1 MEFLHNLSQVTVVTF
16 GVMAVVIAF
25 IALLRIISNNYI
37 KVPPNR
43 VAVFYGRKRLTKEG
57 QEVGFRVVTG
67 GARLKLPLVESVT
80 YLDLN
85 VFSIDLDV
93 KGAPNKDG
101 VQVDVKGVG
110 NVKILSDEASLM
122 AACERFL
129 GMQPS
134 QIKEIAYKNLEGHL
148 RAIIGRLTVEEI
160 VSDRAKFN
168 QEVLR
173 EAAEDLR
180 KIGLGIDVL
189 TVQEIKDS
197 YGYIESLG
205 QKRTAEV
212 KSQAKIGTANAE
224 RDANVLASTAM
235 REGKQKEN
243 ENLALIAEAEKMRD
257 VKKAQYESEISQQQ
271 AATRMAGPLAEA
283 QAKQRVVEQEVM
295 VEKVKTLKETEVAQ
309 AEALRKEQEL
319 IATVVKPADAKR
331 QATILEAEAQ
341 RQGTIL
347 AAEGKKQAV
356 IVAAE
361 AEKARREM
369 EGSGEASAIRAR
381 GEAEASAIRAK
392 LLAEAEGLRA
402 KLVAEAEGVE
412 KKAEAFAHLDQAGKT
427 MLVLDRLPDIVKEFS
442 AVMGAIAAPM
452 GNIDKV
458 VMIDSGGGG
467 GNGATPHS
475 SIARYAGTVPTVL
488 FDLLQRADA
497 LGIDLKG
504 LLAKAGIQAAP
515 DGAVAKSSSESAMPD
530 AVAAKAAGAEKV

>member
-1 MEFLHNLSQVTVVTF
+1 MQFLEHLSQGNVVAL
-16 GVMAVVIAF
+16 GVMTIVIAF

-37 KVPPNR
+37 KVAPNL
-43 VAVFYGRKRLTKEG
+43 VAVFYGRRRMTKDG
-57 QEVGFRVVTG
+57 KEVGFRVVTG
-67 GARLKLPLVESVT
+67 GSALKLPLVESVQF
-80 YLDLN
+80 LPLN

-101 VQVDVKGVG
+101 VQVDVKGVA

-122 AACERFL
+122 TACERFL
-129 GMQPS
+129 GMPPV
-134 QIKEIAYKNLEGHL
+134 QIQGIAYKNLEGHL

-160 VSDRAKFN
+160 VGDRSKFN
-168 QEVLR
+168 QEVLQ

-180 KIGLGIDVL
+180 KIGMGIDVL

-243 ENLALIAEAEKMRD
+243 ENLAMIAEAEKARD
-257 VKKAQYESEISQQQ
+257 VKKSQYEAEISQQQ

-283 QAKQRVVEQEVM
+283 QAKQKVVEQEVL
-295 VEKVKTLKETEVAQ
+295 VEKIRTQKETEVAE
-309 AEALRKEQEL
+309 AEGLRKEKEL

-331 QATILEAEAQ
+331 QATILEAEAAQ
-341 RQGTIL
+341 QQTIL
-347 AAEGKKQAV
+347 AAEGQKQAA
-356 IVAAE
+356 IATAE
-361 AEKARREM
+361 ADKARREM
-369 EGSGEASAIRAR
+369 EGAGEAAAVRARGEGEAAAIRAR
-381 GEAEASAIRAK
+381 GEAEGAAIRAK

-402 KLVAEAEGVE
+402 KLIAEAEGVE
-412 KKAEAFAHLDQAGKT
+412 KKAVAFAHLDQAGKT
-427 MLVLDRLPDIVKEFS
+427 MLVLERLPEIIKEFS

-458 VMIDSGGGG
+458 VMIDG
-467 GNGATPHS
+467 GNGAGGGS
-475 SIARYAGTVPTVL
+475 SMSRFTGTVPGVL
-488 FDLLQRADA
+488 FDLLQKADA
-497 LGIDLKG
+497 LGLDLRG
-504 LLAKAGIQAAP
+504 LLQKAGIQTAEESKAAAP
-515 DGAVAKSSSESAMPD
+515 APTPP
-530 AVAAKAAGAEKV
+530 AATDTK

>member
-1 MEFLHNLSQVTVVTF
+1 MGFFEGNVIVV
-16 GVMAVVIAF
+16 AIVVLVVAF
-25 IALLRIISNNYI
+25 IALLRIIAINYI

-43 VAVFYGRKRLTKEG
+43 VAVFYGRDRRTKDG
-57 QEVGFRVVTG
+57 TMVGFRVVTG
-67 GARLKLPLVESVT
+67 GSAFRRPIVESVT

-101 VQVDVKGVG
+101 VQVDVRGVA

-129 GMQPS
+129 GMRPE
-134 QIKEIAYKNLEGHL
+134 QIREIAYKNLEGHL

-189 TVQEIKDS
+189 TVQEIRDP

-212 KSQAKIGTANAE
+212 KSQAKIGTAQAE
-224 RDANVLASTAM
+224 RDANILASTAM

-243 ENLALIAEAEKMRD
+243 ENLAMIAEAEKLRD
-257 VKKAQYESEISQQQ
+257 VKKAQYEAEISQQQ
-271 AATRMAGPLAEA
+271 AQTRMTGPFAEA
-283 QAKQRVVEQEVM
+283 QAKQKVVEQEVL
-295 VEKVKTLKETEVAQ
+295 VEKIKTMKETEVAE
-309 AEALRKEQEL
+309 AEALRKEKEL

-331 QATILEAEAQ
+331 QATILEYEAS
-341 RQGTIL
+341 RQATIL
-347 AAEGKKQAV
+347 QAEGQRQAV
-356 IVAAE
+356 IENAE
-361 AEKARREM
+361 GERQRREL
-369 EGSGEASAIRAR
+369 EGQGEAAALRAKGEGEAAAIRAR
-381 GEAEASAIRAK
+381 GEAEAAAIRAK
-392 LLAEAEGLRA
+392 VLAEAEGLRA
-402 KLVAEAEGVE
+402 KLMAEAEGVE

-427 MLVLDRLPDIVKEFS
+427 MLVLERLPEIIKNFS
-442 AVMGAIAAPM
+442 SVMGAIAAPM

-458 VMIDSGGGG
+458 VMIDGGSGGDGK
-467 GNGATPHS
+467 TS
-475 SIARYAGTVPTVL
+475 MARFAGTVPTVL
-488 FDLLQRADA
+488 FDLLQKADA
-497 LGIDLKG
+497 LGLDLKG
-504 LLAKAGIQAAP
+504 MLGKAGIENVG
-515 DGAVAKSSSESAMPD
+515 DGSKPNTPKEPPPEAKS
-530 AVAAKAAGAEKV
+530 

>member
-1 MEFLHNLSQVTVVTF
+1 MEFLRSLTSGTVFTM
-16 GVMAVVIAF
+16 GVMVLVVAF

-43 VAVFYGRKRLTKEG
+43 VAVFYGRKRMTKEG
-57 QEVGFRVVTG
+57 AEVGFRVITG

-101 VQVDVKGVG
+101 VQVDVKGVA

-129 GMQPS
+129 GMRPD

-148 RAIIGRLTVEEI
+148 RAIIGRLTIEEI
-160 VSDRAKFN
+160 VGDRQKFN
-168 QEVLR
+168 QEVLK

-189 TVQEIKDS
+189 TVQEIHDA
-197 YGYIESLG
+197 YGYIDALG

-212 KSQAKIGTANAE
+212 KSQAKIGTAQAE
-224 RDANVLASTAM
+224 RDANILASTAM

-243 ENLALIAEAEKMRD
+243 ENLALIAEAEKTRD
-257 VKKAQYESEISQQQ
+257 VKKAQYEAEIAAQQ
-271 AATRMAGPLAEA
+271 AQTRMTGPLSEA
-283 QAKQRVVEQEVM
+283 QAKQKVVEQEVM

-331 QATILEAEAQ
+331 QATILEYEAN
-341 RQGTIL
+341 RQATIL
-347 AAEGKKQAV
+347 NAEGQKQAV
-356 IVAAE
+356 MVAAE
-361 AEKARREM
+361 AEKSRREM
-369 EGSGEASAIRAR
+369 EGAGDAAAIRAR
-381 GEAEASAIRAK
+381 GEAEAAAIRAK

-427 MLVLDRLPDIVKEFS
+427 MLVLDRLPDIVKQFS

-458 VMIDSGGGG
+458 VMIDGGGG
-467 GNGATPHS
+467 GNSGAGS
-475 SIARYAGTVPTVL
+475 SSVARFAGTVPTVL
-488 FDLLQRADA
+488 FELLQKADA
-497 LGIDLKG
+497 MGLDLKG
-504 LLAKAGIQAAP
+504 LLGKVGIEAA
-515 DGAVAKSSSESAMPD
+515 ESAG
-530 AVAAKAAGAEKV
+530 KAPTPGPRPPTPKS

>member
-1 MEFLHNLSQVTVVTF
+1 MGIFEGNVAVIAIVVL
-16 GVMAVVIAF
+16 VVAF
-25 IALLRIISNNYI
+25 IALLRIIATNYI

-43 VAVFYGRKRLTKEG
+43 VAVFYGRDRKTKDG
-57 QEVGFRVVTG
+57 TMVGFRVVTG
-67 GARLKLPLVESVT
+67 GSAFRRPLIEAVT

-129 GMQPS
+129 GMRPE

-148 RAIIGRLTVEEI
+148 RAIVGRLTVEEI

-189 TVQEIKDS
+189 TVQEIKDA

-212 KSQAKIGTANAE
+212 KSQAKIGTAQAE
-224 RDANVLASTAM
+224 RDANILASTAM

-243 ENLALIAEAEKMRD
+243 ENLAMIAEAEKLRD
-257 VKKAQYESEISQQQ
+257 VKKAQYEAEISQQQ
-271 AATRMAGPLAEA
+271 ATTRMTGPLAEA
-283 QAKQRVVEQEVM
+283 QAKQKVVEQEVM
-295 VEKVKTLKETEVAQ
+295 VEKMRTMKETEVAEQ
-309 AEALRKEQEL
+309 EALRKEKEL
-319 IATVVKPADAKR
+319 IATVIKPADAKR
-331 QATILEAEAQ
+331 QATILEYEAS
-341 RQGTIL
+341 RQATIL
-347 AAEGKKQAV
+347 QAEGQKQAV
-356 IVAAE
+356 MVAAE
-361 AEKARREM
+361 AERQRREM
-369 EGSGEASAIRAR
+369 EGQGEAAAIKARGEGEAAAIKARGDAEASAIRAR
-381 GEAEASAIRAK
+381 V
-392 LLAEAEGLRA
+392 LAEADGLRA
-402 KLVAEAEGVE
+402 KLMAEAEGVE
-412 KKAEAFAHLDQAGKT
+412 KKAVAFAHLDQAGKT
-427 MLVLDRLPDIVKEFS
+427 MLVLERLPEIIKNFS
-442 AVMGAIAAPM
+442 SVMGAIAAPM

-458 VMIDSGGGG
+458 VMIDGGSGADGK
-467 GNGATPHS
+467 TS
-475 SIARYAGTVPTVL
+475 MARFAGTVPGVL
-488 FDLLQRADA
+488 FDLLQKADA

-504 LLAKAGIQAAP
+504 LLSKAGIETAA
-515 DGAVAKSSSESAMPD
+515 D
-530 AVAAKAAGAEKV
+530 AGGKLNVPPADK